1 MSPDV
6 EVLDA
11 GVIVGVDVVIMDGF
25 GADVALGWSIAV
37 CFSDADL
44 RESVF
49 RYR

>member
-11 GVIVGVDVVIMDGF
+11 GVGVGVDVVIMDGF
-25 GADVALGWSIAV
+25 GGGVALGWSITV

-49 RYR
+49 RHR